1 MMRCDKVIDLRKYV
15 PFNNSRIFF
24 IDTNVLY
31 WYTYPRFSQ
40 PGQLTTNGKIY
51 YNFIDQLTAAGNPLV
66 TSMYNLTELLNVIE
80 KNEYDIYCDLHPDI
94 PISKKDF
101 RKMPNERKSVEN
113 LMKTTLNN
121 VNEICNIIDFNF
133 SSNTIYNFVNELCDH
148 RCDIFDYA
156 ILKNCIKAQYLNII
170 SDDGDFF
177 TMEKINLYTAN
188 ETTLNLSS
196 K

>member
-1 MMRCDKVIDLRKYV
+1 
-15 PFNNSRIFF
+15 
-24 IDTNVLY
+24 
-31 WYTYPRFSQ
+31 
-40 PGQLTTNGKIY
+40 
-51 YNFIDQLTAAGNPLV
+51 
-66 TSMYNLTELLNVIE
+66 
-80 KNEYDIYCDLHPDI
+80 
-94 PISKKDF
+94 
-101 RKMPNERKSVEN
+101 MPNERKSVEN